1 MRKLMEVVDGL
12 RQDGIAQQGIA
23 LPQIAVV
30 GDQSSGKSSVL
41 ENITGIPFPK
51 GTGTVTK
58 CATRITIRRALK
70 RTTPFS
76 ARVSFVIN
84 GKNSPFKNEGPKMNH
99 TSVGKL
105 QKTLERLNELI
116 HQNESKTDIDD
127 IIEVDIEER
136 HDSDAVDLSIVD
148 LPGLIATTTEGQSK
162 DLVGSIEKMVSRYA
176 EDKRTVIL
184 AIMEAHRDISNSRA
198 LAMAEKADEK
208 GERTV
213 GVLTKMDLVEEAT
226 EDDVLNVLN
235 NSRKPLYHG
244 YFAVMNRAQKT
255 LNEGKSLKDARRD
268 EKEWFER
275 NKHYMS
281 MDGRCGI
288 DNLKRGIS
296 KRLRVILS
304 KGVPEI
310 LLQSTQPLFE
320 EKETLW
326 AKQLTLRRQ
335 FKNGIQA
342 VQPDFPA
349 DKYKCRLAEVEPKG
363 ERKTK
368 DISDKKVNKSS
379 YLITRC
385 IPVNEG
391 DIVEAPIGS
400 VVEFLK
406 KNTRLFGVVE
416 SESRSPDGKRLLKID
431 LGKYTSLEQ
440 RLTNLAYFQRFK
452 VIQVQCELGEQDIHS
467 CSELRKQIAQDIQ
480 RFRGEELPGFPN
492 FAVFK
497 RYFTMFTA
505 AWKEPT
511 YKLNRRMADA
521 FEAKAKQMIQTSCSH
536 LNVPRLEKLLLQTLN
551 SWFIE
556 RKTEISSQLEKY
568 LSNEQSM
575 PMTENHHFI
584 DNWKRLREQR
594 MVKQL
599 LRPFQG
605 DGDISREEVRK
616 VISDNIQSTGYGY
629 SNEIIES
636 MDLIDGLRAYYKV
649 VEMRYIDGVSQKI
662 LCAYFDD
669 PVHKDLHKVLKAKAL
684 ENMKQ
689 IFKYDDD
696 FLFQRDA
703 LKKKL
708 TVLESGYKRLAEH
721 NSTL

>member
-1 MRKLMEVVDGL
+1 MK
-12 RQDGIAQQGIA
+12 
-23 LPQIAVV
+23 
-30 GDQSSGKSSVL
+30 
-41 ENITGIPFPK
+41 
-51 GTGTVTK
+51 
-58 CATRITIRRALK
+58 
-70 RTTPFS
+70 
-76 ARVSFVIN
+76 
-84 GKNSPFKNEGPKMNH
+84 
-99 TSVGKL
+99 
-105 QKTLERLNELI
+105 
-116 HQNESKTDIDD
+116 
-127 IIEVDIEER
+127 
-136 HDSDAVDLSIVD
+136 
-148 LPGLIATTTEGQSK
+148 
-162 DLVGSIEKMVSRYA
+162 
-176 EDKRTVIL
+176 
-184 AIMEAHRDISNSRA
+184 
-198 LAMAEKADEK
+198 
-208 GERTV
+208 
-213 GVLTKMDLVEEAT
+213 
-226 EDDVLNVLN
+226 
-235 NSRKPLYHG
+235 
-244 YFAVMNRAQKT
+244 
-255 LNEGKSLKDARRD
+255 
-268 EKEWFER
+268 
-275 NKHYMS
+275 
-281 MDGRCGI
+281 
-288 DNLKRGIS
+288 
-296 KRLRVILS
+296 
-304 KGVPEI
+304 
-310 LLQSTQPLFE
+310 LQSTQPLFE